1 MVGQAPLCCEENQMA
16 TYRKC
21 KKLFQ
26 DATKVIPGGVNS
38 PVRAFKAVN
47 SEPIFID
54 RAKGAYLYDADG
66 NKYIDYCLSWGP
78 MILGHARTEVLTQVK
93 KVMAKGT
100 SFGIPTELE
109 TQLAGMIVR
118 AIGSVEKVRLVS
130 SGTEAVMTAIRLAR
144 GCTGRD
150 KIIKFIGCYHGHV
163 DSLLVQAGSGAMT
176 LGSPSSPG
184 VPKDFTKHTILLP
197 YNNTEMLARAMNKY
211 QDRIAAV
218 IVEPIAGNMGVV
230 PPREGFLKTIRKLC
244 TGSGSV
250 LIFDEVI
257 TGFRVKYGSVQDIFG
272 VKADLT
278 CLGKIIGGG
287 FPIGA
292 CGGRAKLMNKL
303 APTGQVYQAGT
314 LSGNPVCVAAG
325 IATLKLLKSKAIY
338 SGLDRATGKLCDG
351 IGQALTERGT
361 EHTINRIGSMF
372 TLFFNAGPVTDYVS
386 AARSDT
392 KMYAK
397 FHPAMLREGVYLPP
411 SQFEACFLSARHT
424 QKDID
429 RTIIAAR
436 RAKL

>member
-1 MVGQAPLCCEENQMA
+1 MA
-16 TYRKC
+16 TYQKC

-38 PVRAFKAVN
+38 PVRAFKAVD

-78 MILGHARTEVLTQVK
+78 MILGHARSEVLTQVK

-163 DSLLVQAGSGAMT
+163 DHMLVQAGSGAMT

-230 PPREGFLKTIRKLC
+230 LPIEGFLKTMRKLC
-244 TGSGSV
+244 TASGSV

-303 APTGQVYQAGT
+303 APMGQVYQAGT

-351 IGQALTERGT
+351 IGQALTERGA

-372 TLFFNAGPVTDYVS
+372 TLFFNADPVTDYVS

-392 KMYAK
+392 KMYGR

-411 SQFEACFLSARHT
+411 SQFEACFLSARHQ

-429 RTIIAAR
+429 RTIIAIR
-436 RAKL
+436 KAKL

>member
-1 MVGQAPLCCEENQMA
+1 MA

-21 KKLFQ
+21 NKLFQ
-26 DATKVIPGGVNS
+26 DAIKVIPGGVNS
-38 PVRAFKAVN
+38 PVRAFKAVD

-54 RAKGAYLYDADG
+54 KAKGACLYDADG

-78 MILGHARTEVLTQVK
+78 MILGHARTEVLSEVR

-109 TQLAGMIVR
+109 TQLAEMIVS

-150 KIIKFIGCYHGHV
+150 KIVKFIGCYHGHV

-184 VPKDFTKHTILLP
+184 IPKDFTKHTILLP
-197 YNNTEMLARAMNKY
+197 YNNTDTLEKAMNRY
-211 QDRIAAV
+211 RDQIAAV

-230 PPREGFLKTIRKLC
+230 PPKNGFLKTIRRLC
-244 TGSGSV
+244 TKNGSV

-257 TGFRVKYGSVQDIFG
+257 TGFRLKYGSVQDVFG

-292 CGGRAKLMNKL
+292 CGGKARLMNEL
-303 APTGQVYQAGT
+303 APMGKVYQAGT

-325 IATLKLLKSKAIY
+325 IATLKLLKSEALY
-338 SGLDRATGKLCDG
+338 SALERRTADLCDG
-351 IGQALTERGT
+351 IGLALTERGI
-361 EHTINRIGSMF
+361 EHTINRVGSMF
-372 TLFFNAGPVTDYVS
+372 TLFFNSGPVTDYVS
-386 AARSDT
+386 AAASDT
-392 KMYAK
+392 GRYAR
-397 FHPAMLREGVYLPP
+397 FHPAMLSQGVYLPP
-411 SQFEACFLSARHT
+411 SQFEACFVSAKHT
-424 QKDID
+424 DKDVAK
-429 RTIIAAR
+429 TIAAVR
-436 RAKL
+436 KAEF

>member
-1 MVGQAPLCCEENQMA
+1 MT
-16 TYRKC
+16 TYRMC

-26 DATKVIPGGVNS
+26 NATKVIPGGVNS
-38 PVRAFKAVN
+38 PVRAFKAVD
-47 SEPIFID
+47 SEPIFIEK
-54 RAKGAYLYDADG
+54 AKGAYLYDADG

-78 MILGHARTEVLTQVK
+78 MILGHARTEVLSEVR
-93 KVMAKGT
+93 KVMSKGT

-109 TQLAGMIVR
+109 TKLAEMIVR

-163 DSLLVQAGSGAMT
+163 DHMLVQAGSGAMT

-197 YNNTEMLARAMNKY
+197 YNNTEMLEKAMNKY
-211 QDRIAAV
+211 QDKIAAV

-230 PPREGFLKTIRKLC
+230 PPQKDFLTTIRRLC
-244 TGSGSV
+244 TKNGSV

-292 CGGRAKLMNKL
+292 CGGKAKLMNKL
-303 APTGQVYQAGT
+303 APTGQIYQAGT

-325 IATLKLLKSKAIY
+325 IATLKLLQSRSLY
-338 SGLDRATGKLCDG
+338 SALERATVKLCDG
-351 IGQALTERGT
+351 IRQALSERGV
-361 EHTINRIGSMF
+361 EHTVNQIGSMF
-372 TLFFNAGPVTDYVS
+372 TVFFNSDSVTDYVS

-392 KMYAK
+392 RKYGR
-397 FHPAMLREGVYLPP
+397 FHPAMLSQGVYFPP
-411 SQFEACFLSARHT
+411 SQFEACFVSARHT
-424 QKDID
+424 ERDVDK
-429 RTIIAAR
+429 TIAAVSKAR
-436 RAKL
+436 F

>member
-1 MVGQAPLCCEENQMA
+1 MA
-16 TYRKC
+16 SFRKSE
-21 KKLFQ
+21 KLFQ
-26 DATKVIPGGVNS
+26 DSIKVIPGGVNS
-38 PVRAFKAVN
+38 PVRAFKAVGSN
-47 SEPIFID
+47 PIFVD
-54 RAKGAYLYDADG
+54 RAKGPYLYDADD

-78 MILGHARTEVLTQVK
+78 MILGHANSRVLGYVK
-93 KVMAKGT
+93 KVMSKGT

-109 TQLAGMIVR
+109 TRLAKLIVQ

-163 DSLLVQAGSGAMT
+163 DHLLVQAGSGATT

-184 VPKDFTKHTILLP
+184 VPRDFTKHTILLP
-197 YNNTEMLARAMNKY
+197 YNNPESLEKAFNKY
-211 QDRIAAV
+211 RKQIAAV

-230 PPREGFLKTIRKLC
+230 LPEHNFLKSIRKLC
-244 TGSGSV
+244 TQYGSI

-257 TGFRVKYGSVQDIFG
+257 TGFRIRYGSIQELFG

-292 CGGRAKLMNKL
+292 CGGKARLMDQL
-303 APTGQVYQAGT
+303 APTGKIYQAGT

-325 IATLKLLKSKAIY
+325 IETLKLLQSKHLYPALER
-338 SGLDRATGKLCDG
+338 STEKLCKG
-351 IGQALTERGT
+351 FQETLSERGIK
-361 EHTINRIGSMF
+361 HSINRIGSMF
-372 TLFFNAGPVTDYVS
+372 TIFFNQVKVTDYNS
-386 AARSDT
+386 AVRSDT

-397 FHPAMLREGVYLPP
+397 FHHAMLEQGIYLPP
-411 SQFEACFLSARHT
+411 SQFEACFVSTEHKPL
-424 QKDID
+424 DIE
-429 RTIIAAR
+429 RTIRAAR
-436 RAKL
+436 KALSSGIK

>member
-1 MVGQAPLCCEENQMA
+1 MA
-16 TYRKC
+16 VFQKS

-26 DATKVIPGGVNS
+26 DSTKVIPGGVNS
-38 PVRAFKAVN
+38 PVRAFRAVGSN
-47 SEPIFID
+47 PIFID
-54 RAKGAYLYDADG
+54 KAKGAYLYDVDG

-78 MILGHARTEVLTQVK
+78 MILGHAYSEVLRSVR

-109 TQLAGMIVR
+109 TQLAKMIVQ
-118 AIGSVEKVRLVS
+118 AIGSIEKVRLVS

-144 GCTGRD
+144 GCTRRD

-163 DSLLVQAGSGAMT
+163 DHMLVQAGSGATT
-176 LGSPSSPG
+176 LGAPSSPG

-197 YNNTEMLARAMNKY
+197 YNDPEKIEKAFSKY
-211 QDRIAAV
+211 QNQIAAV

-230 PPREGFLKTIRKLC
+230 PPQKDFLKTIRKLC
-244 TGSGSV
+244 TKNGSI

-257 TGFRVKYGSVQDIFG
+257 TGFRIKYGSVQDIFG

-292 CGGRAKLMNKL
+292 CGGKAELMNQL
-303 APTGQVYQAGT
+303 APTGQIYQAGT

-325 IATLKLLKSKAIY
+325 IATLQLLKTK
-338 SGLDRATGKLCDG
+338 GLYPALDHTAETLCDG
-351 IGQALTERGT
+351 IHQTLLKRNI

-372 TLFFNAGPVTDYVS
+372 TVFFNPGLVTDYVS
-386 AARSDT
+386 ATASAARD
-392 KMYAK
+392 YAR
-397 FHPAMLREGVYLPP
+397 FHHGMLKQGIYLPP
-411 SQFEACFLSARHT
+411 SQFEACFVST
-424 QKDID
+424 QHKQRDID
-429 RTIIAAR
+429 QTIKAVRAAI
-436 RAKL
+436 